1 MNMPRKNVRKQQAL
15 DFACSES
22 LAGNVETEEK
32 LGCLIAPTLVKR
44 LYHHAAV

>member
-1 MNMPRKNVRKQQAL
+1 MFESNWRWISLVLNHLREMLKLRK
-15 DFACSES
+15 
-22 LAGNVETEEK
+22 K

>member
-1 MNMPRKNVRKQQAL
+1 M
-15 DFACSES
+15 FES
-22 LAGNVETEEK
+22 NRRWISLVLNHLRENVETEEK